1 MVIIKFCIRVNFD
14 GEDPNFMPKIP
25 LANLQ
30 LRVVTGQLNLWGKSR
45 IFDVGNFMSI
55 MKDIEKQL
63 DDKSATNVA
72 QFRKEVYE
80 WIDERKKIRNLISLF
95 LRLWRKVCK

>member
-30 LRVVTGQLNLWGKSR
+30 LRVVTGQLNL
-45 IFDVGNFMSI
+45 
-55 MKDIEKQL
+55 
-63 DDKSATNVA
+63 
-72 QFRKEVYE
+72 
-80 WIDERKKIRNLISLF
+80 
-95 LRLWRKVCK
+95 

>member
-1 MVIIKFCIRVNFD
+1 MEKPLVLRI
-14 GEDPNFMPKIP
+14 KIP

-30 LRVVTGQLNLWGKSR
+30 LRVAAGRFSLRGKSR

-80 WIDERKKIRNLISLF
+80 
-95 LRLWRKVCK
+95 